1 MKKINKLI
9 KFILKM
15 INNNKKLEKFKNKI
29 NYIKK
34 FKVKILN
41 YKNKTIHW
49 FYKFNLFSKNTNNYL
64 YKLKI

>member
-1 MKKINKLI
+1 
-9 KFILKM
+9 M

-49 FYKFNLFSKNTNNYL
+49 FYKFNLFIKNTNNYL

>member
-15 INNNKKLEKFKNKI
+15 INNNKKLEKFQNKI

-34 FKVKILN
+34 LKVKILN
-41 YKNKTIHW
+41 YKNKTIH
-49 FYKFNLFSKNTNNYL
+49 
-64 YKLKI
+64 